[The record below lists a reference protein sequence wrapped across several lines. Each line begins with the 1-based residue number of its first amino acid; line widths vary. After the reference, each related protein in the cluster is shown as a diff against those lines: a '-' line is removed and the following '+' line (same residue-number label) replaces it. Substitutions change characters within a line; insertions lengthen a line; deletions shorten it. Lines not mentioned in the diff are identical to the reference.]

1 MCLLGNIT
9 TTEANVRQNTG
20 KEKQSKKELPDI
32 QTGSFHIHYCIFK
45 RQVFNCTFVQLERRD
60 FFFLFSF
67 FGLFSSVHE
76 FFLFSFQQMDKQMD
90 TTATWNVKGRVGYC
104 ETGRPGYS

>member
-1 MCLLGNIT
+1 M
-9 TTEANVRQNTG
+9 RQNTG

-60 FFFLFSF
+60 FFFSF

-76 FFLFSFQQMDKQMD
+76 CFFILISADGQTD
-90 TTATWNVKGRVGYC
+90 GH
-104 ETGRPGYS
+104 YSYVEC

>member
-9 TTEANVRQNTG
+9 ITEANVRQNTG

-45 RQVFNCTFVQLERRD
+45 RQILTAHFCSARKERD
-60 FFFLFSF
+60 SFSF
-67 FGLFSSVHE
+67 FWFVLHQCMNVS
-76 FFLFSFQQMDKQMD
+76 FLISAGGQQKG
-90 TTATWNVKGRVGYC
+90 TIARWNVKRSGGFC
-104 ETGRPGYS
+104 ETGRPG